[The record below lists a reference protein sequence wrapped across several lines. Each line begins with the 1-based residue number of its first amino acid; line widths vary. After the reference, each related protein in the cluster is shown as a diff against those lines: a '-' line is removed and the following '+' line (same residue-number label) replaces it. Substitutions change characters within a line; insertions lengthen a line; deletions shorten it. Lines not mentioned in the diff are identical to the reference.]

1 MKINNND
8 ENHNSSYGD
17 LFSQNSEDSNSFD
30 FNTLED
36 SLNEV
41 LNENTE
47 NEHEVSSTK
56 NQSSEKTNNLPASE
70 LKNNDNFFDN
80 DMQSHDESFSENE
93 MCSVHV
99 NDVVDNN
106 FDDSESYKD
115 DYEIDKIN
123 SLGSEDTIEDYNEED
138 FDTLDESVIENSSIG
153 LDKKEHE
160 EINISEHISSN
171 NLSQSV
177 KTHEIDLSQQKQDN
191 IDISSKTT
199 EKESF
204 STENKKDINEKK
216 SNYDNSIDSLD
227 FSLPKNISSVIK
239 VIGIG
244 GGGSNAVNHMISEGI
259 KGVDFVICNTDAQA
273 LEKGQA
279 ATKVQL
285 GITLTEGLGAGENPS
300 VGEQAALES
309 EKEIRTILKNN
320 TKMVF
325 VTAGMGG
332 GTGTGAAPVIAK
344 ICKDLDILTIGI
356 VTVPF
361 EFEGPKRY
369 NQAKEGIDKMR
380 KYVDSL
386 VVINNDKL
394 VEVYGNLGLRS
405 GFAKADE
412 TLMVAARGISEV
424 ITKNCLVN
432 IDLNDAKTV
441 LKDSGT
447 AIMGYGKASGENR
460 AQMALE
466 MALDSP
472 LLNDNHIRGANKILL
487 LILSGK
493 DELTINE
500 HAQINQFL
508 QSEAGGQANIIL
520 GVGDDN
526 SLDEEISITIIA
538 TGVLSRDVDPTTGEE
553 EKKVH
558 FLDSNHVDTKIV
570 QDSCKIDNNQHETD
584 KPNEA
589 EDKIKV
595 QVLGP
600 EDENESLN
608 DSSLKFDTKNDKIE
622 SNLNESIFND
632 DESNLSEKNLKI
644 AEERKKR
651 LQKFHNLNFQNQII
665 LKELEDEPAYKR
677 QGLELDEIEH
687 SSSVSNSKYYLDSNT
702 ENPEIKNN
710 NSFLHDN
717 VD

>member
-41 LNENTE
+41 LNENTKS
-47 NEHEVSSTK
+47 EHDISLTTD
-56 NQSSEKTNNLPASE
+56 QSSEKTNSSHISQ
-70 LKNNDNFFDN
+70 LKNNENIFDN
-80 DMQSHDESFSENE
+80 DMESENE
-93 MCSVHV
+93 LTLERETDSTQL
-99 NDVVDNN
+99 NNVVDNN
-106 FDDSESYKD
+106 FDDSELSKD
-115 DYEIDKIN
+115 DHESDN
-123 SLGSEDTIEDYNEED
+123 IERLSTDNILESYNDED
-138 FDTLDESVIENSSIG
+138 FDVNEDLPLENFRNNF
-153 LDKKEHE
+153 EQNERE
-160 EINISEHISSN
+160 EINISQHSSLN
-171 NLSQSV
+171 HLSQSV
-177 KTHEIDLSQQKQDN
+177 KIHEIDLSQQENHN
-191 IDISSKTT
+191 IDVTSDIL
-199 EKESF
+199 EKERL
-204 STENKKDINEKK
+204 STKNKKESDGIK
-216 SNYDNSIDSLD
+216 SNYDNNIDSID

-285 GITLTEGLGAGENPS
+285 GMTLTEGLGAGENPS

-309 EKEIRTILKNN
+309 EKEIRGILKNN

-460 AQMALE
+460 AQLALE

-538 TGVLSRDVDPTTGEE
+538 TGVLSRSVDPTTGEE

-558 FLDSNHVDTKIV
+558 FLDSSDDDAKTVDDQSQIHNKEYENDDPNLTEADIK
-570 QDSCKIDNNQHETD
+570 DANFSSENENEFYNDNN
-584 KPNEA
+584 A
-589 EDKIKV
+589 RF
-595 QVLGP
+595 
-600 EDENESLN
+600 ES
-608 DSSLKFDTKNDKIE
+608 KNDKIE
-622 SNLNESIFND
+622 SNLNENIFD
-632 DESNLSEKNLKI
+632 DESNLSEKNLKV

-677 QGLELDEIEH
+677 QGLELDKIDH
-687 SSSVSNSKYYLDSNT
+687 SSSVPNSKYYLDSST

>member
-41 LNENTE
+41 LNENTKS
-47 NEHEVSSTK
+47 EHDISLTTD
-56 NQSSEKTNNLPASE
+56 QSSEKTNSSHISQ
-70 LKNNDNFFDN
+70 LKNNENIFDN
-80 DMQSHDESFSENE
+80 DMESENE
-93 MCSVHV
+93 LTLERETDSTQL
-99 NDVVDNN
+99 NNVVDNN
-106 FDDSESYKD
+106 FDDSELSKD
-115 DYEIDKIN
+115 DHESDN
-123 SLGSEDTIEDYNEED
+123 IERLSTDNILESYNDED
-138 FDTLDESVIENSSIG
+138 FDVNEDLPLENFRNNF
-153 LDKKEHE
+153 ERNERE
-160 EINISEHISSN
+160 EINISQHSSLN
-171 NLSQSV
+171 HLSQSV
-177 KTHEIDLSQQKQDN
+177 KIHEIDLSQQENHN
-191 IDISSKTT
+191 IDVTSDIL
-199 EKESF
+199 EKERS
-204 STENKKDINEKK
+204 STKNKKESDGIK
-216 SNYDNSIDSLD
+216 SNYDNNIDSID

-285 GITLTEGLGAGENPS
+285 GMTLTEGLGAGENPS

-309 EKEIRTILKNN
+309 EKEIRGILKNN

-460 AQMALE
+460 AQLALE

-538 TGVLSRDVDPTTGEE
+538 TGVLSRSVDPTTGEE

-558 FLDSNHVDTKIV
+558 FLDSSDDDAKTVDDQSQIHNKEYENDDPNLTEADIK
-570 QDSCKIDNNQHETD
+570 DANFSSENENEFYNDNN
-584 KPNEA
+584 A
-589 EDKIKV
+589 RF
-595 QVLGP
+595 
-600 EDENESLN
+600 ES
-608 DSSLKFDTKNDKIE
+608 KNDKIE
-622 SNLNESIFND
+622 SNLNENIFD
-632 DESNLSEKNLKI
+632 DESNLSEKNLKV

-677 QGLELDEIEH
+677 QGLELDKIDH
-687 SSSVSNSKYYLDSNT
+687 SSSVPNSKYYLDSST

>member
-41 LNENTE
+41 LNENTKS
-47 NEHEVSSTK
+47 EHDISLTTD
-56 NQSSEKTNNLPASE
+56 QSSEKTNSSHISQ
-70 LKNNDNFFDN
+70 LKNNENIFDN
-80 DMQSHDESFSENE
+80 DMESENE
-93 MCSVHV
+93 LTLERETDSTQL
-99 NDVVDNN
+99 NNVVDNN
-106 FDDSESYKD
+106 FDDSELSKD
-115 DYEIDKIN
+115 DHESDN
-123 SLGSEDTIEDYNEED
+123 IERLSTDNILESYNDED
-138 FDTLDESVIENSSIG
+138 FDVNEDLPLENFRNNF
-153 LDKKEHE
+153 EQNERE
-160 EINISEHISSN
+160 EINISQHSSLN
-171 NLSQSV
+171 HLSQSV
-177 KTHEIDLSQQKQDN
+177 KIHEIDLSQQENHN
-191 IDISSKTT
+191 IDVTSDIL
-199 EKESF
+199 EKERL
-204 STENKKDINEKK
+204 STKNKKESDGIK
-216 SNYDNSIDSLD
+216 SNYDNNIDSID

-285 GITLTEGLGAGENPS
+285 GMTLTEGLGAGENPS

-309 EKEIRTILKNN
+309 EKEIRGILKNN

-460 AQMALE
+460 AQLALE

-538 TGVLSRDVDPTTGEE
+538 TGVLSRSVDPTTGEE

-558 FLDSNHVDTKIV
+558 FLDSSDDDAKTVVDQSQIHNNEYENDDPNLTEADIK
-570 QDSCKIDNNQHETD
+570 DANFSSENENEFYNDNN
-584 KPNEA
+584 A
-589 EDKIKV
+589 RF
-595 QVLGP
+595 
-600 EDENESLN
+600 ES
-608 DSSLKFDTKNDKIE
+608 KNDKIE
-622 SNLNESIFND
+622 SNLNENIFD
-632 DESNLSEKNLKI
+632 DESNLSEKNLKV

-677 QGLELDEIEH
+677 QGLELDKIDH
-687 SSSVSNSKYYLDSNT
+687 SSSVPNSKYYLDSST

>member
-1 MKINNND
+1 MNINNND

-47 NEHEVSSTK
+47 NEHEVSSTI
-56 NQSSEKTNNLPASE
+56 NQPSEKTNNLPASKLE
-70 LKNNDNFFDN
+70 NNDNFFDN
-80 DMQSHDESFSENE
+80 DMQSHDESVSENE
-93 MCSVHV
+93 MGSVHV
-99 NDVVDNN
+99 NEVVDNN

-138 FDTLDESVIENSSIG
+138 FDTIDESVLENNSIG

-216 SNYDNSIDSLD
+216 SNYDTSIDSLD

-300 VGEQAALES
+300 VGEHAALES

-570 QDSCKIDNNQHETD
+570 HDSYKIDNNQHEAD

-595 QVLGP
+595 EGLGP
-600 EDENESLN
+600 VDEYESLN
-608 DSSLKFDTKNDKIE
+608 DTSLKFDTKNNKIE
-622 SNLNESIFND
+622 SNLNETIFND

-687 SSSVSNSKYYLDSNT
+687 SSSVSNSKYYLDSST

>member
-36 SLNEV
+36 SFNEV

-47 NEHEVSSTK
+47 NDHYVSSTTD
-56 NQSSEKTNNLPASE
+56 QSSEKTNISPASE
-70 LKNNDNFFDN
+70 LKNNDNIFDN
-80 DMQSHDESFSENE
+80 DMEGKNESASEKETN
-93 MCSVHV
+93 STIV
-99 NDVVDNN
+99 NNVVDNN
-106 FDDSESYKD
+106 FDDSELSKD
-115 DYEIDKIN
+115 DHEFDKIN
-123 SLGSEDTIEDYNEED
+123 ILSSEDTSKAYNDED
-138 FDTLDESVIENSSIG
+138 FSDNDELPLENFNN
-153 LDKKEHE
+153 KFEQNECE
-160 EINISEHISSN
+160 EINISQHSN
-171 NLSQSV
+171 LNYLSQSS
-177 KTHEIDLSQQKQDN
+177 KIHEIDLSQQKNYN
-191 IDISSKTT
+191 IDISSNTSEKEPLSTKT
-199 EKESF
+199 EKE
-204 STENKKDINEKK
+204 TNDIN
-216 SNYDNSIDSLD
+216 SNYDNNIDSID

-285 GITLTEGLGAGENPS
+285 GISLTEGLGAGENPS

-309 EKEIRTILKNN
+309 EKEIKSILKNN

-460 AQMALE
+460 AQLALE

-472 LLNDNHIRGANKILL
+472 LLNDNHIRGASKILL

-520 GVGDDN
+520 GAGDDS

-538 TGVLSRDVDPTTGEE
+538 TGVLSRDIDPTTGEE

-558 FLDSNHVDTKIV
+558 FLDSSRVDTKPLNDQSQIYNNEHE
-570 QDSCKIDNNQHETD
+570 SDNLNSLEV
-584 KPNEA
+584 E
-589 EDKIKV
+589 IKD
-595 QVLGP
+595 GNFSSGN
-600 EDENESLN
+600 ENEFHN
-608 DSSLKFDTKNDKIE
+608 DSNVRFETKNDKIE
-622 SNLNESIFND
+622 SNLNESIFD
-632 DESNLSEKNLKI
+632 DESNLSEKNLKV

-677 QGLELDEIEH
+677 QGLELDKIDH
-687 SSSVSNSKYYLDSNT
+687 SSSVPNSKYYLDSST

>member
-41 LNENTE
+41 LNENTKS
-47 NEHEVSSTK
+47 EHDISLTTD
-56 NQSSEKTNNLPASE
+56 QSSEKTNNSHISQ
-70 LKNNDNFFDN
+70 LKNNENIFDN
-80 DMQSHDESFSENE
+80 DMESENE
-93 MCSVHV
+93 LTLERETDSTQL
-99 NDVVDNN
+99 NNVVDNN
-106 FDDSESYKD
+106 FDDSELSKD
-115 DYEIDKIN
+115 DHESDN
-123 SLGSEDTIEDYNEED
+123 IERLSTDNILESYNDED
-138 FDTLDESVIENSSIG
+138 FDVNEDLPLENFRNNF
-153 LDKKEHE
+153 EQNERE
-160 EINISEHISSN
+160 EINISQHSSLN
-171 NLSQSV
+171 HLSQSV
-177 KTHEIDLSQQKQDN
+177 KIHEIDLSQQENHN
-191 IDISSKTT
+191 IDVTSDIL
-199 EKESF
+199 EKERS
-204 STENKKDINEKK
+204 STKNKKESDGIK
-216 SNYDNSIDSLD
+216 SNYDNNIDSID

-285 GITLTEGLGAGENPS
+285 GMTLTEGLGAGENPS

-309 EKEIRTILKNN
+309 EKEIRGILKNN

-460 AQMALE
+460 AQLALE

-538 TGVLSRDVDPTTGEE
+538 TGVLSRSVDPTTGEE

-558 FLDSNHVDTKIV
+558 FLDSSDDDAKTVDDQSQIHNKEYENDDPNLKEADIK
-570 QDSCKIDNNQHETD
+570 DANFSSENENEFYNDNN
-584 KPNEA
+584 A
-589 EDKIKV
+589 RF
-595 QVLGP
+595 
-600 EDENESLN
+600 ES
-608 DSSLKFDTKNDKIE
+608 KNDKIE
-622 SNLNESIFND
+622 SNLNENIFD
-632 DESNLSEKNLKI
+632 DESNLSEKNLKV

-677 QGLELDEIEH
+677 QGLELDKIDH
-687 SSSVSNSKYYLDSNT
+687 SSSVPNSKYYLDSST

>member
-41 LNENTE
+41 LNENTKS
-47 NEHEVSSTK
+47 EHDISLTTD
-56 NQSSEKTNNLPASE
+56 QSSEKTKSSQISE
-70 LKNNDNFFDN
+70 LKNNENILDN
-80 DMQSHDESFSENE
+80 DMESENE
-93 MCSVHV
+93 LTLEGETDSTLL
-99 NDVVDNN
+99 NNVVDNN
-106 FDDSESYKD
+106 FDDSELSKD
-115 DYEIDKIN
+115 DHESDN
-123 SLGSEDTIEDYNEED
+123 IEGLSTDNILESYNDED
-138 FDTLDESVIENSSIG
+138 FDVNEDSPFENFRNNF
-153 LDKKEHE
+153 EQNERE
-160 EINISEHISSN
+160 EINISQHSSPN
-171 NLSQSV
+171 HLSQSV
-177 KTHEIDLSQQKQDN
+177 KIYETDSSQQENHN
-191 IDISSKTT
+191 IDVTSDIL
-199 EKESF
+199 EKEHL
-204 STENKKDINEKK
+204 STENKKESNGIK
-216 SNYDNSIDSLD
+216 SNYDNNIDSID

-285 GITLTEGLGAGENPS
+285 GMTLTEGLGAGENPS

-309 EKEIRTILKNN
+309 EKEIRGILKNN

-460 AQMALE
+460 AQLALE

-538 TGVLSRDVDPTTGEE
+538 TGVLSRSVDPTTGEE

-558 FLDSNHVDTKIV
+558 FLDSSPDDSKTVDDQSQIHNKEYENDNPNLTEADIK
-570 QDSCKIDNNQHETD
+570 DANFSSENENEFYNDNN
-584 KPNEA
+584 A
-589 EDKIKV
+589 RF
-595 QVLGP
+595 
-600 EDENESLN
+600 ES
-608 DSSLKFDTKNDKIE
+608 KNDKIE
-622 SNLNESIFND
+622 SNLNENIFD
-632 DESNLSEKNLKI
+632 DESSLSEKNLKV

-677 QGLELDEIEH
+677 QGLELDKIDH
-687 SSSVSNSKYYLDSNT
+687 SSSVPNSKYYLDSST
-702 ENPEIKNN
+702 ESPEIKNN

>member
-1 MKINNND
+1 M
-8 ENHNSSYGD
+8 E
-17 LFSQNSEDSNSFD
+17 
-30 FNTLED
+30 
-36 SLNEV
+36 
-41 LNENTE
+41 
-47 NEHEVSSTK
+47 
-56 NQSSEKTNNLPASE
+56 
-70 LKNNDNFFDN
+70 
-80 DMQSHDESFSENE
+80 SENE
-93 MCSVHV
+93 LTLERETDSTQL
-99 NDVVDNN
+99 NNVVDNN
-106 FDDSESYKD
+106 FDDSELSKD
-115 DYEIDKIN
+115 DHESDN
-123 SLGSEDTIEDYNEED
+123 IERLSTDNILESYNDED
-138 FDTLDESVIENSSIG
+138 FDVNEDLPLENFRNNF
-153 LDKKEHE
+153 DQNERE
-160 EINISEHISSN
+160 EINISQHSSLN
-171 NLSQSV
+171 HLSQSV
-177 KTHEIDLSQQKQDN
+177 KIHEIDLSQQENHN
-191 IDISSKTT
+191 IDVTSDIL
-199 EKESF
+199 EKERS
-204 STENKKDINEKK
+204 STKNKKESDGIK
-216 SNYDNSIDSLD
+216 SNYDNNIDSID

-285 GITLTEGLGAGENPS
+285 GMTLTEGLGAGENPS
-300 VGEQAALES
+300 VGEQAAPES
-309 EKEIRTILKNN
+309 EKEIRGILKNN

-460 AQMALE
+460 AQLALE

-538 TGVLSRDVDPTTGEE
+538 TGVLSRSVDPTTGEE

-558 FLDSNHVDTKIV
+558 FLDSSDDDAKTVDDQSQIHNKEYENDDPNLTEADIK
-570 QDSCKIDNNQHETD
+570 DANFSSENEFYNDNN
-584 KPNEA
+584 A
-589 EDKIKV
+589 RF
-595 QVLGP
+595 
-600 EDENESLN
+600 ES
-608 DSSLKFDTKNDKIE
+608 KNDKIE
-622 SNLNESIFND
+622 SNLNENIFD
-632 DESNLSEKNLKI
+632 DESNLSEKNLKV
-644 AEERKKR
+644 AEERKKT
-651 LQKFHNLNFQNQII
+651 
-665 LKELEDEPAYKR
+665 
-677 QGLELDEIEH
+677 
-687 SSSVSNSKYYLDSNT
+687 SKIS
-702 ENPEIKNN
+702 
-710 NSFLHDN
+710 
-717 VD
+717 

>member
-41 LNENTE
+41 LNENTKS
-47 NEHEVSSTK
+47 EHDISLTTD
-56 NQSSEKTNNLPASE
+56 QSSEKTNSSHISQ
-70 LKNNDNFFDN
+70 LKNNENIFDN
-80 DMQSHDESFSENE
+80 DMESENE
-93 MCSVHV
+93 LTLERETDSTQL
-99 NDVVDNN
+99 NNVVDNN
-106 FDDSESYKD
+106 FDDSELSKD
-115 DYEIDKIN
+115 DHESDN
-123 SLGSEDTIEDYNEED
+123 IERLSTDNILESYNDED
-138 FDTLDESVIENSSIG
+138 FDVNEDLPLENFRNNF
-153 LDKKEHE
+153 EQNERE
-160 EINISEHISSN
+160 EINISQHSSLN
-171 NLSQSV
+171 HLSQSV
-177 KTHEIDLSQQKQDN
+177 KIHEIDLSQQENHN
-191 IDISSKTT
+191 IDVTSDIL
-199 EKESF
+199 EKERL
-204 STENKKDINEKK
+204 STKNKKESDGIK
-216 SNYDNSIDSLD
+216 SNYDNNIDSID

-285 GITLTEGLGAGENPS
+285 GMTLTEGLGAGENPS

-309 EKEIRTILKNN
+309 EKEIRGILKNN

-460 AQMALE
+460 AQLALE

-538 TGVLSRDVDPTTGEE
+538 TGVLSRSVDPTTGEE

-558 FLDSNHVDTKIV
+558 FLDSSDDDAKTVDDQSQIHNNEYENDDPNLTEADIK
-570 QDSCKIDNNQHETD
+570 DANFSSENENEFYNDNN
-584 KPNEA
+584 A
-589 EDKIKV
+589 RF
-595 QVLGP
+595 
-600 EDENESLN
+600 ES
-608 DSSLKFDTKNDKIE
+608 KNDKIE
-622 SNLNESIFND
+622 SNLNENIFD
-632 DESNLSEKNLKI
+632 DESNLSEKNLKV

-677 QGLELDEIEH
+677 QGLELDKIDH
-687 SSSVSNSKYYLDSNT
+687 SSSVPNSKYYLDSST

>member
-41 LNENTE
+41 LNENTKS
-47 NEHEVSSTK
+47 EHDISLTTD
-56 NQSSEKTNNLPASE
+56 QSSEKTNSSHISQ
-70 LKNNDNFFDN
+70 LKNNENIFDN
-80 DMQSHDESFSENE
+80 DMESENE
-93 MCSVHV
+93 LTLERETDSTQL
-99 NDVVDNN
+99 NNVVDNN
-106 FDDSESYKD
+106 FDDSELSKD
-115 DYEIDKIN
+115 DHESDN
-123 SLGSEDTIEDYNEED
+123 IERLSTDNILESYNDED
-138 FDTLDESVIENSSIG
+138 FDVNEDLPLENFRNNF
-153 LDKKEHE
+153 EQNERE
-160 EINISEHISSN
+160 EINISQHSSLN
-171 NLSQSV
+171 HLSQSV
-177 KTHEIDLSQQKQDN
+177 KIHEIDLSQQENHN
-191 IDISSKTT
+191 IDVTSDIL
-199 EKESF
+199 EKERL
-204 STENKKDINEKK
+204 STKNKKESDGIK
-216 SNYDNSIDSLD
+216 SNYDNNIDSID

-285 GITLTEGLGAGENPS
+285 GMTLTEGLGAGENPS

-309 EKEIRTILKNN
+309 EKEIRGILKNN

-460 AQMALE
+460 AQLALE

-538 TGVLSRDVDPTTGEE
+538 TGVLSRSVDPTTGEE

-558 FLDSNHVDTKIV
+558 FLDSSDDDAKTVDDKSQIHNNEYENDDPNLTEADIK
-570 QDSCKIDNNQHETD
+570 DANFSSENENEFYNDNN
-584 KPNEA
+584 A
-589 EDKIKV
+589 RF
-595 QVLGP
+595 
-600 EDENESLN
+600 ES
-608 DSSLKFDTKNDKIE
+608 KNDKIE
-622 SNLNESIFND
+622 SNLNENIFD
-632 DESNLSEKNLKI
+632 DESNLSEKNLKV

-677 QGLELDEIEH
+677 QGLELDKIDH
-687 SSSVSNSKYYLDSNT
+687 SSSVPNSKYYLDSST

>member
-8 ENHNSSYGD
+8 ENRNSSYGD

-41 LNENTE
+41 LNENTKS
-47 NEHEVSSTK
+47 EHDISLTTD
-56 NQSSEKTNNLPASE
+56 QSSEKTNNSHISQ
-70 LKNNDNFFDN
+70 LKNNENIFDN
-80 DMQSHDESFSENE
+80 EMESENE
-93 MCSVHV
+93 LTLERETDSTQL
-99 NDVVDNN
+99 NNVVDNN
-106 FDDSESYKD
+106 FDDSELSKD
-115 DYEIDKIN
+115 DHESDN
-123 SLGSEDTIEDYNEED
+123 IERLSTDNILESYNDED
-138 FDTLDESVIENSSIG
+138 FDVNEDLPLENFRNNF
-153 LDKKEHE
+153 EQNERE
-160 EINISEHISSN
+160 EINISQHSSLN
-171 NLSQSV
+171 HLSQSV
-177 KTHEIDLSQQKQDN
+177 KIHEIDLSQQENHN
-191 IDISSKTT
+191 IDVTSDIL
-199 EKESF
+199 EKERL
-204 STENKKDINEKK
+204 STKNKKESDGIK
-216 SNYDNSIDSLD
+216 SNYDNNIDSID

-285 GITLTEGLGAGENPS
+285 GMTLTEGLGAGENPS

-309 EKEIRTILKNN
+309 EKEIRGILKNN

-460 AQMALE
+460 AQLALE

-538 TGVLSRDVDPTTGEE
+538 TGVLSRSVDPTTGEE

-558 FLDSNHVDTKIV
+558 FLDSSDDDAKTVDDKSQIHNNEYENDDPNLTEADIK
-570 QDSCKIDNNQHETD
+570 DANFSSENENEFYNDNN
-584 KPNEA
+584 A
-589 EDKIKV
+589 RF
-595 QVLGP
+595 
-600 EDENESLN
+600 ES
-608 DSSLKFDTKNDKIE
+608 KNDKIE
-622 SNLNESIFND
+622 SNLNENIFD
-632 DESNLSEKNLKI
+632 DESNLSEKNLKV

-677 QGLELDEIEH
+677 QGLELDKIDH
-687 SSSVSNSKYYLDSNT
+687 SSSVPNSKYYLDSST

>member
-8 ENHNSSYGD
+8 EDHNSSYGD

-41 LNENTE
+41 LNENTKS
-47 NEHEVSSTK
+47 EHDISLTTD
-56 NQSSEKTNNLPASE
+56 QSSEKTNSSHISQ
-70 LKNNDNFFDN
+70 LKNNENIFDN
-80 DMQSHDESFSENE
+80 DMESENE
-93 MCSVHV
+93 LTLERETDSTQL
-99 NDVVDNN
+99 NNVVDNN
-106 FDDSESYKD
+106 FDDSELSKD
-115 DYEIDKIN
+115 DHESDN
-123 SLGSEDTIEDYNEED
+123 IERLSTDNILESYNDED
-138 FDTLDESVIENSSIG
+138 FDVNEDLPLENFRNNF
-153 LDKKEHE
+153 EQNERE
-160 EINISEHISSN
+160 EINISQHSSLN
-171 NLSQSV
+171 HLSQSV
-177 KTHEIDLSQQKQDN
+177 KIHEIDLSQQENHN
-191 IDISSKTT
+191 IDVTSDIL
-199 EKESF
+199 EKERL
-204 STENKKDINEKK
+204 STKNKKESDGIK
-216 SNYDNSIDSLD
+216 SNYDNNIDSID

-285 GITLTEGLGAGENPS
+285 GMTLTEGLGAGENPS

-309 EKEIRTILKNN
+309 EKEIRGILKNN

-460 AQMALE
+460 AQLALE

-538 TGVLSRDVDPTTGEE
+538 TGVLSRSVDPTTGEE

-558 FLDSNHVDTKIV
+558 FLDSSDDDAKTVDDQSQIHNKEYENDDPNLTEADIK
-570 QDSCKIDNNQHETD
+570 DANFSSENENEFYNDNN
-584 KPNEA
+584 A
-589 EDKIKV
+589 RF
-595 QVLGP
+595 
-600 EDENESLN
+600 ES
-608 DSSLKFDTKNDKIE
+608 KNDKIE
-622 SNLNESIFND
+622 SNLNENIFD
-632 DESNLSEKNLKI
+632 DESNLSEKNLKV

-677 QGLELDEIEH
+677 QGLELDKIDH
-687 SSSVSNSKYYLDSNT
+687 SSSVPNSKYYLDSST

>member
-41 LNENTE
+41 LNENTKS
-47 NEHEVSSTK
+47 EHDISLTTD
-56 NQSSEKTNNLPASE
+56 QSSEKTNSSHISQ
-70 LKNNDNFFDN
+70 LKNNENIFDN
-80 DMQSHDESFSENE
+80 DMESENE
-93 MCSVHV
+93 PTLERETDSTQL
-99 NDVVDNN
+99 NNVVDNN
-106 FDDSESYKD
+106 FDDSELSKD
-115 DYEIDKIN
+115 DHESDN
-123 SLGSEDTIEDYNEED
+123 IERLSTDNILESYNDED
-138 FDTLDESVIENSSIG
+138 FDVNEDLPLENFRNNF
-153 LDKKEHE
+153 EQNERE
-160 EINISEHISSN
+160 EINISQHSSLN
-171 NLSQSV
+171 HLSQSV
-177 KTHEIDLSQQKQDN
+177 KIHEIDLSQQENHN
-191 IDISSKTT
+191 IDVTSDIL
-199 EKESF
+199 EKERL
-204 STENKKDINEKK
+204 STKNKKESDGIK
-216 SNYDNSIDSLD
+216 SNYDNNTDSID

-285 GITLTEGLGAGENPS
+285 GMTLTEGLGAGENPS

-309 EKEIRTILKNN
+309 EKEIRGILKNN

-460 AQMALE
+460 AQLALE

-538 TGVLSRDVDPTTGEE
+538 TGVLSRSVDPTTGEE

-558 FLDSNHVDTKIV
+558 FLDSSDDDAKTVDDQSQIHNKEYENDDPNLTEADIK
-570 QDSCKIDNNQHETD
+570 DANFSSENENEFYNDNN
-584 KPNEA
+584 A
-589 EDKIKV
+589 RF
-595 QVLGP
+595 
-600 EDENESLN
+600 ES
-608 DSSLKFDTKNDKIE
+608 KNDKIE
-622 SNLNESIFND
+622 SNLNENIFD
-632 DESNLSEKNLKI
+632 DESNLSEKNLKV

-677 QGLELDEIEH
+677 QGLELDKIDH
-687 SSSVSNSKYYLDSNT
+687 SSSVPNSKYYLDSST

>member
-41 LNENTE
+41 LNENTKS
-47 NEHEVSSTK
+47 EHDISLTTD
-56 NQSSEKTNNLPASE
+56 QSSEKTNSSHISQ
-70 LKNNDNFFDN
+70 LKNNENIFDN
-80 DMQSHDESFSENE
+80 DMEGENE
-93 MCSVHV
+93 LTLERETDSTQL
-99 NDVVDNN
+99 NNVVDNN
-106 FDDSESYKD
+106 FDDSELSKD
-115 DYEIDKIN
+115 DHESDN
-123 SLGSEDTIEDYNEED
+123 IERLSSDNILESYNDED
-138 FDTLDESVIENSSIG
+138 FDVNEDPPLENFRNNF
-153 LDKKEHE
+153 EQNERE
-160 EINISEHISSN
+160 EINISQHSSLN
-171 NLSQSV
+171 HLSQSV
-177 KTHEIDLSQQKQDN
+177 KIHEIDLSQQENHN
-191 IDISSKTT
+191 IDVTSDIL
-199 EKESF
+199 EKERL
-204 STENKKDINEKK
+204 STKNKKESDGIK
-216 SNYDNSIDSLD
+216 SNYDNNIDSID

-285 GITLTEGLGAGENPS
+285 GMTLTEGLGAGENPS

-309 EKEIRTILKNN
+309 EKEIRGILKNN

-460 AQMALE
+460 AQLALE

-538 TGVLSRDVDPTTGEE
+538 TGVLSRSVDPTTGEE

-558 FLDSNHVDTKIV
+558 FLDSSDDDAKTVDDQSQIHNKEYENDDPNLTEADIK
-570 QDSCKIDNNQHETD
+570 DANFSSENENEFYNDNN
-584 KPNEA
+584 A
-589 EDKIKV
+589 RF
-595 QVLGP
+595 
-600 EDENESLN
+600 ES
-608 DSSLKFDTKNDKIE
+608 KNDKIE
-622 SNLNESIFND
+622 SNLNENIFD
-632 DESNLSEKNLKI
+632 DESNLSEKNLKV

-677 QGLELDEIEH
+677 QGLELDKIDH
-687 SSSVSNSKYYLDSNT
+687 SSSVPNSKYYLDSST

>member
-41 LNENTE
+41 LNENTKS
-47 NEHEVSSTK
+47 EHDISLTTD
-56 NQSSEKTNNLPASE
+56 QSSEKTNSSHISQ
-70 LKNNDNFFDN
+70 LKNNENIFDN
-80 DMQSHDESFSENE
+80 DMEGENE
-93 MCSVHV
+93 LTLERETDSTQL
-99 NDVVDNN
+99 NNVVDNN
-106 FDDSESYKD
+106 FDDSELSKD
-115 DYEIDKIN
+115 DHESDN
-123 SLGSEDTIEDYNEED
+123 IERLSSDNILESYNDED
-138 FDTLDESVIENSSIG
+138 FDVNEDPPLENFRNNF
-153 LDKKEHE
+153 EQNERE
-160 EINISEHISSN
+160 EINISQHSSLN
-171 NLSQSV
+171 HLSQSV
-177 KTHEIDLSQQKQDN
+177 KIHEIDLSQQENHN
-191 IDISSKTT
+191 IDVTSDIL
-199 EKESF
+199 EKERL
-204 STENKKDINEKK
+204 STKNKKENDGIK
-216 SNYDNSIDSLD
+216 SNYDNNIDSID

-285 GITLTEGLGAGENPS
+285 GMTLTEGLGAGENPS

-309 EKEIRTILKNN
+309 EKEIRGILKNN

-460 AQMALE
+460 AQLALE

-538 TGVLSRDVDPTTGEE
+538 TGVLSRSVDPTTGEE

-558 FLDSNHVDTKIV
+558 FLDSSDDDAKTVDDQSQIHNKEYENDDPNLTEADIK
-570 QDSCKIDNNQHETD
+570 DANFSSENENEFYNDNN
-584 KPNEA
+584 A
-589 EDKIKV
+589 RF
-595 QVLGP
+595 
-600 EDENESLN
+600 ES
-608 DSSLKFDTKNDKIE
+608 KNDKIE
-622 SNLNESIFND
+622 SNLNENIFD
-632 DESNLSEKNLKI
+632 DESNLSEKNLKV

-677 QGLELDEIEH
+677 QGLELDKIDH
-687 SSSVSNSKYYLDSNT
+687 SSSVPNSKYYLDSST

>member
-41 LNENTE
+41 LNENTKS
-47 NEHEVSSTK
+47 EHDISLTTD
-56 NQSSEKTNNLPASE
+56 QSSEKTNSSHISQ
-70 LKNNDNFFDN
+70 LKNNENIFDN
-80 DMQSHDESFSENE
+80 DMESENE
-93 MCSVHV
+93 LTLERETDSTQL
-99 NDVVDNN
+99 NNVVDNN
-106 FDDSESYKD
+106 FDDSELSKD
-115 DYEIDKIN
+115 DHESDN
-123 SLGSEDTIEDYNEED
+123 IERLSSDNILESYNDED
-138 FDTLDESVIENSSIG
+138 FDVNEDPPLENFRNNF
-153 LDKKEHE
+153 EQNERE
-160 EINISEHISSN
+160 EINISQHSSPN
-171 NLSQSV
+171 HLSQSV
-177 KTHEIDLSQQKQDN
+177 KIHEADLSQQENHN
-191 IDISSKTT
+191 IDVTSDIL
-199 EKESF
+199 EKERL
-204 STENKKDINEKK
+204 STKNKKENDGIK
-216 SNYDNSIDSLD
+216 SNYDNNIDSID

-285 GITLTEGLGAGENPS
+285 GMTLTEGLGAGENPS

-309 EKEIRTILKNN
+309 EKEIRGILKNN

-460 AQMALE
+460 AQLALE

-538 TGVLSRDVDPTTGEE
+538 TGVLSRSVDPTTGEE

-558 FLDSNHVDTKIV
+558 FLDSSDDDAKTVDDQSQIHNKEYENDDPNLTEADIK
-570 QDSCKIDNNQHETD
+570 DANFSSENENEFYNDNN
-584 KPNEA
+584 A
-589 EDKIKV
+589 RF
-595 QVLGP
+595 
-600 EDENESLN
+600 ES
-608 DSSLKFDTKNDKIE
+608 KNDKIE
-622 SNLNESIFND
+622 SNLNENIFD
-632 DESNLSEKNLKI
+632 DESNLSEKNLKV

-677 QGLELDEIEH
+677 QGLELDKIDH
-687 SSSVSNSKYYLDSNT
+687 SSSVPNSKYYLDSST

>member
-41 LNENTE
+41 LNENTKS
-47 NEHEVSSTK
+47 EHDISLTTD
-56 NQSSEKTNNLPASE
+56 QSSEKTNSSHISQ
-70 LKNNDNFFDN
+70 LKNNENIFDN
-80 DMQSHDESFSENE
+80 DMESENE
-93 MCSVHV
+93 PTLERETDSTQL
-99 NDVVDNN
+99 NNVVDNN
-106 FDDSESYKD
+106 FDDSELSKD
-115 DYEIDKIN
+115 DHESDN
-123 SLGSEDTIEDYNEED
+123 IERLSTDNILESYNDED
-138 FDTLDESVIENSSIG
+138 FDVNEDLPLENFRNNF
-153 LDKKEHE
+153 EQNERE
-160 EINISEHISSN
+160 EINISQHSSLN
-171 NLSQSV
+171 HLSQSV
-177 KTHEIDLSQQKQDN
+177 KIHEIDLSQQENHN
-191 IDISSKTT
+191 IDVTSDIL
-199 EKESF
+199 EKERL
-204 STENKKDINEKK
+204 STKNKKESDGIK
-216 SNYDNSIDSLD
+216 SNYDNNIDSID

-285 GITLTEGLGAGENPS
+285 GMTLTEGLGAGENPS

-309 EKEIRTILKNN
+309 EKEIRGILKNN

-460 AQMALE
+460 AQLALE

-538 TGVLSRDVDPTTGEE
+538 TGVLSRSVDPTTGEE

-558 FLDSNHVDTKIV
+558 FLDSSDDDAKTVDDQSQIHNKEYENDDPNLTEADIK
-570 QDSCKIDNNQHETD
+570 DANFSSENENEFYNDNN
-584 KPNEA
+584 A
-589 EDKIKV
+589 RF
-595 QVLGP
+595 
-600 EDENESLN
+600 ES
-608 DSSLKFDTKNDKIE
+608 KNDKIE
-622 SNLNESIFND
+622 SNLNENIFD
-632 DESNLSEKNLKI
+632 DESNLSEKNLKV

-677 QGLELDEIEH
+677 QGLELDKIDH
-687 SSSVSNSKYYLDSNT
+687 SSSVPNSKYYLDSST